1 MDLETFRKAFTGQPI
16 TTADV
21 IVALVVLGG
30 GVLLSWLLGRALRS
44 ALGRPGGPNEQM
56 EKLIGRVV
64 QWGVIAVAVA
74 WALSILGV
82 DVGWFSLFVLL
93 ALVIVGFSLKPLVD
107 SFAVSVLIASR
118 PAFSVGDEIC
128 VDDVLGEVIEIT
140 ERSVVLRERDGTR
153 VHVPNVTVLSK
164 KVTVYSTENDRRSTV
179 DVKLAAGTDVEHADH
194 VIRTALDEVD
204 AITRIGSVLAT
215 SLDTGVGLSIRFWHK
230 PSIDAQQEATDAAI
244 RSLQRAFE
252 DAGILAAPAVE
263 VQIMRSALT
272 LDRAPDGSPR
282 KASRP

>member
-1 MDLETFRKAFTGQPI
+1 MPSSPKLGVPGTESLALRSATMDLETFRKAFTGQPI

-44 ALGRPGGPNEQM
+44 ALGRPGGPNEQV

-74 WALSILGV
+74 WSLSILGME
-82 DVGWFSLFVLL
+82 VGWFSLFVLL

-164 KVTVYSTENDRRSTV
+164 TVTVYSTESDRRSTV
-179 DVKLAAGTDVEHADH
+179 DVKLAAGTDVEHA
-194 VIRTALDEVD
+194 
-204 AITRIGSVLAT
+204 
-215 SLDTGVGLSIRFWHK
+215 
-230 PSIDAQQEATDAAI
+230 
-244 RSLQRAFE
+244 
-252 DAGILAAPAVE
+252 
-263 VQIMRSALT
+263 
-272 LDRAPDGSPR
+272 R

>member
-1 MDLETFRKAFTGQPI
+1 M
-16 TTADV
+16 
-21 IVALVVLGG
+21 
-30 GVLLSWLLGRALRS
+30 LLSWLLGRALRS
-44 ALGRPGGPNEQM
+44 ALGRPGGPNEQV

-74 WALSILGV
+74 WSLSILGME
-82 DVGWFSLFVLL
+82 VGWFSLFVPL

-164 KVTVYSTENDRRSTV
+164 TVTVYSTESDRRSTV
-179 DVKLAAGTDVEHADH
+179 DVKLAAGTDVEHA
-194 VIRTALDEVD
+194 
-204 AITRIGSVLAT
+204 
-215 SLDTGVGLSIRFWHK
+215 
-230 PSIDAQQEATDAAI
+230 
-244 RSLQRAFE
+244 
-252 DAGILAAPAVE
+252 
-263 VQIMRSALT
+263 
-272 LDRAPDGSPR
+272 R